1 MLAGVCRYFLFYS
14 ALYGWEAGYPD
25 GNYLNFLHF
34 FSQPKILEQ
43 YLNIEDSRLLM
54 HLKACA
60 AMSKLPYDLWFK
72 KCFAG
77 CLPESSLQRQD
88 FFFPF
93 LFLIPQ

>member
-1 MLAGVCRYFLFYS
+1 
-14 ALYGWEAGYPD
+14 
-25 GNYLNFLHF
+25 
-34 FSQPKILEQ
+34 
-43 YLNIEDSRLLM
+43 M

-88 FFFPF
+88 FFFPLSVF
-93 LFLIPQ
+93 NSIVILNRCYHMDFYLLRSYEGSFIADLDMTLFCFILLVTDTR

>member
-1 MLAGVCRYFLFYS
+1 MPFL
-14 ALYGWEAGYPD
+14 
-25 GNYLNFLHF
+25 
-34 FSQPKILEQ
+34 SQPKILEQ

-88 FFFPF
+88 FFFLSICNSTVILNCCYHMHF
-93 LFLIPQ
+93 TCCVVMELASLLT